1 MILPM
6 IPKLLISIMV
16 LATAAT
22 MAWIYLRKPPA
33 HGSPRYPFAGHR
45 PWRKIG
51 AALCLL
57 IAVMFVLGIYVVDIP
72 DRPVPYAIY
81 WIIMLGLVVWLF
93 VLALRDIM
101 YTRGLVRQWRAEMRN
116 RSAAET
122 VNRSTIDDG
131 NLQA

>member
-1 MILPM
+1 M

-22 MAWIYLRKPPA
+22 LAWIYLRKAPPKE
-33 HGSPRYPFAGHR
+33 SPRYPFAGDR

-57 IAVMFVLGIYVVDIP
+57 ISVMFVLGIYVVDIP

-81 WIIMLGLVVWLF
+81 WLIMLGLVVWLF

-101 YTRGLVRQWRAEMRN
+101 YTRGLVRQWRAAMRDRTAAESAN
-116 RSAAET
+116 RSK
-122 VNRSTIDDG
+122 SDDG
-131 NLQA
+131 NFPA